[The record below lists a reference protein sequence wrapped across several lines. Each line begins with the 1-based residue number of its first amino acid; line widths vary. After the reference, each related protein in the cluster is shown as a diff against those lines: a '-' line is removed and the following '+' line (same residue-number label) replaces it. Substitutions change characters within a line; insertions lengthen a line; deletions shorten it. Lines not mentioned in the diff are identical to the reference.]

1 MFFIISR
8 VLFIISECMVKVCEI
23 PVTPPWTLAALM
35 LGHEFLYFLCFLLN
49 HPLAPK

>member
-8 VLFIISECMVKVCEI
+8 VLLINEMVKVCEI
-23 PVTPPWTLAALM
+23 PVTPPWTLAAVM
-35 LGHEFLYFLCFLLN
+35 LGHESLYFLCFLLN